1 MRSRDALYLLLGAG
15 LLWSTSLAGAEVTKQ
30 QKVEL
35 SGADARSVG
44 VENLVGKMTVGPG
57 APGRIVV
64 TATVHAESRDLAEA
78 VRLERPPTGGTGQTL
93 RVRYPLDR
101 VSRLRYP
108 FLDENEDIPSFLKL
122 LAFNHT
128 RQEYD
133 GHSVRIG
140 DRGGSLLYVDVDVR
154 LPPDISAATFRN
166 LVGRIDAEGV
176 GGKLSFQTT
185 RADIGLERVRGEIR
199 IEGTSGDI
207 RASNI
212 EGSWE
217 SHFTS
222 GDCDVTDFRGS
233 SFVVTAS
240 SGDLRARSLKAG
252 SFSTR
257 TTSGDITV
265 SDSEVKDLE
274 CHATSGDLVIE
285 LRNPDLARVQ
295 VRTTSGDVTLRLPS
309 SAAFEAVAEHG
320 SGDVRVDFPDTASV
334 ERQSRRERYRHG
346 SGGGRI
352 DVRTGSGDFTLASR

>member
-1 MRSRDALYLLLGAG
+1 MRSRYALRFLLVSGV
-15 LLWSTSLAGAEVTKQ
+15 LWATSPAGAEITKQ
-30 QKVEL
+30 LKIEV
-35 SGADARSVG
+35 SGAEARSVG
-44 VENLVGKMTVGPG
+44 VENLVGRMTVGPG
-57 APGRIVV
+57 ATGRIVV

-78 VRLERPPTGGTGQTL
+78 VRLERVPAAGEGQTL

-101 VSRLRYP
+101 VTRLRYP
-108 FLDENEDIPSFLKL
+108 ALDEDEDIPSFLRL
-122 LAFNHT
+122 FSITRT

-154 LPPDISAATFRN
+154 LPPESPAATFRN

-176 GGKLSFQTT
+176 QGRLFFDTT
-185 RADIGLERVRGEIR
+185 RADIGLECLRGEIR
-199 IEGTSGDI
+199 IEGTSGDV
-207 RASNI
+207 RASSI

-233 SFVVTAS
+233 RFVMTAS

-252 SFSTR
+252 AVSTR

-274 CHATSGDLVIE
+274 CHATSGDLVLE
-285 LRNPDLARVQ
+285 LRNPDPARVQ
-295 VRTTSGDVTLRLPS
+295 ARTTSGDVTLRLPAA
-309 SAAFEAVAEHG
+309 AAFEAVAEHG

-334 ERQSRRERYRHG
+334 ERVSRRERYRHG
-346 SGGGRI
+346 IGGGRI